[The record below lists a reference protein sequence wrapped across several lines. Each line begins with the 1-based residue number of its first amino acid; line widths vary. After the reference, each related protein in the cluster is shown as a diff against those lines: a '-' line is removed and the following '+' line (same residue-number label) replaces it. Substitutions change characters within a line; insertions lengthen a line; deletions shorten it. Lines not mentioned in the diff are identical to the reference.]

1 MRCMHAETLIIAVLF
16 SGLFL
21 AITAVLQTVV
31 RRSNVP
37 YTVALLVVGFIG
49 QYVLNSSGIENPL
62 SLETDLIYF
71 VLLPL
76 LLYES
81 AFHINFH
88 QFQLQFKTITFNAT
102 FGVLLSTGI
111 IAVLLN
117 QFLGMELLYGLLFG
131 ALISATDPIA
141 VLALFKELGAPKRL
155 GLLAEGESMFNDA
168 TAVILFRV
176 ISGFVV
182 ADQLFATVDL
192 AYNVLDFTY
201 VFIGSL
207 LFGFIAAFVTSLFIS
222 SIKNDRLVETTLTI
236 ALSLITFVAAEH
248 FFHLSGVIATVAA
261 GLTMG
266 NIGRTKISS
275 PVISF
280 MEELWEYIGFIAV
293 SLVFFFAGLDL
304 DIAGIIAQPYNVLLV
319 ILAVLISRAIS
330 TYASYFFSNTL
341 PFFKNEPNVFL
352 KWQHVLNWGG
362 LRGVIP
368 LVLVYSLPYDFVL
381 RDEFIAYT
389 LATFLFTMLVNATTI
404 RKLLMKLGL
413 HLPKREEEII
423 KEETSIF
430 TIQEAKKRL
439 EEFSEHEFSRVVI
452 KDVQRNLSEKE
463 KKHQRRLAELA
474 TPRELVKSLRLEVIE
489 IERRTIQRLYD
500 QEHISE
506 NVLNTFKT
514 ELDLQQDALEYPEL
528 YAGRGY
534 RAGGRIDSQENFLS
548 RLGRIKDWI
557 QHFPLPIIQNWLVQ
571 NETQLVMGRLSLLQ
585 ARIVA
590 SSEAIT
596 YLEHVAGLLDNDKQ
610 ALRIID
616 NVRCEHEQFR
626 LKNNFQM
633 QIIERNYSR
642 LFQEFERHLVETL
655 AWKKDGTET
664 ATH

>member
-1 MRCMHAETLIIAVLF
+1 MHAEALIIGVLF
-16 SGLFL
+16 TGLFL
-21 AITAVLQTVV
+21 AITAALQSFV

-37 YTVALLVVGFIG
+37 YTVALLVCGFIG
-49 QYVLNSSGIENPL
+49 QYLLEAAGLHNPL
-62 SLETDLIYF
+62 SLESDLIYF

-88 QFQLQFKTITFNAT
+88 QFQLQFKTITFLAT
-102 FGVLLSTGI
+102 FGVLLATGTV
-111 IAVLLN
+111 AFLLS
-117 QFLGMELLYGLLFG
+117 QFLGMDPLHGLLFG

-168 TAVILFRV
+168 TAVILFRL

-192 AYNVLDFTY
+192 AYSLLDFTY
-201 VFIGSL
+201 VFIGSMG
-207 LFGFIAAFVTSLFIS
+207 FGFVAAYATSLFIS
-222 SIKNDRLVETTLTI
+222 NIKNDRLVETTMTI
-236 ALSLITFVAAEH
+236 ALALITFVAAEH
-248 FFHLSGVIATVAA
+248 FFGLSGVIATVAA

-266 NIGRTKISS
+266 NIGRTNISS

-280 MEELWEYIGFIAV
+280 MEELWEYIGFISV

-304 DIAGIIAQPYNVLLV
+304 DLAGIIAQPYSVMLV
-319 ILAVLISRAIS
+319 ILAVLISRAVS
-330 TYASYFFSNTL
+330 TYVTFFLTNTI

-368 LVLVYSLPYDFVL
+368 LVLVYSLPQDFVL
-381 RDEFIAYT
+381 REEFIAYT

-423 KEETSIF
+423 QEETNIF
-430 TIQEAKKRL
+430 TIQEAKHRL
-439 EEFSEHEFSRVVI
+439 EQLSDNEFSRVVL
-452 KDVQRNLSEKE
+452 KDVQRTLSERE
-463 KKHQRRLAELA
+463 RKHQKRLAELA
-474 TPRELVKSLRLEVIE
+474 TPRELEKSLRLEVLE
-489 IERRTIQRLYD
+489 IERKTINRLFEH
-500 QEHISE
+500 EHISA

-534 RAGGRIDSQENFLS
+534 RAGGRVDSQETF
-548 RLGRIKDWI
+548 LGRLARLRESI
-557 QHFPLPIIQNWLVQ
+557 QNFPLPFIQSWLIGNQ
-571 NETQLVMGRLSLLQ
+571 KNLIMSRLSLLQ

-590 SSEAIT
+590 SSEAIL
-596 YLEHVAGLLDNDKQ
+596 YLEHVADLLDNDKQ

-616 NVRCEHEQFR
+616 SVKTEHEQFR
-626 LKNNFQM
+626 LKNSFQM

-642 LFQEFERHLVETL
+642 LFQEFERRLVETL
-655 AWKKDGTET
+655 AWKKDT
-664 ATH
+664 ANSTSH